1 VANEP
6 DKKIAKEFVFPFSE
20 GGYFFLCF
28 MQVTSEEQQHS
39 ISNQLDFTS
48 ACCDTTAR
56 QRK

>member
-1 VANEP
+1 MNQT
-6 DKKIAKEFVFPFSE
+6 KKLQKNLFFHFLAAE